1 MRSADHRELPSRALH
16 QTNLTTTIITAE
28 FGVIPGVVR
37 RHWHHRATLT
47 TIPTI
52 TTPIGIALASTD
64 HAPADVCNVN
74 TGLCDEYFRIK

>member
-52 TTPIGIALASTD
+52 TTPIGIALASTGGR
-64 HAPADVCNVN
+64 PMP
-74 TGLCDEYFRIK
+74 R